1 MANVSNRTAAER
13 LADFKA
19 RVGGRWA
26 ISWQAYALSVPVA
39 LLASVGAIGR
49 YAQTAADFW
58 LALAVALGTCAA
70 IGALLYFL
78 AKTIYKNS
86 ATRPVSLW
94 ALALSGL
101 FSGTIFSAGI
111 ALGKALLG
119 ANFFDDLVPQI
130 VANSVLIS
138 WWGTTVAL
146 VLDST
151 DRFSRQRDEVIEAA
165 IETELVKVRGSATEQ
180 RLRESMNEIISSEIS
195 QARSTLTTAM
205 QAVEPNSNDA
215 NWQPISGLMR
225 DIASD
230 VMRPLSK
237 KLWDSA
243 AVVFPR
249 PNFIQVLKNIVDSQ
263 PLRPLALTIIAV
275 LLSASTLVNTFGQG
289 PGLAVLGATVAYIWL
304 AVPPAMAVI
313 KRNPGLHRITF
324 IVTIFGF
331 QIFDTLAWMW
341 AGQQAAVEVSF
352 GTLAVNVV
360 ACAVLI
366 LLTSGFGAFSNVN
379 EASLQAFRQDVS
391 NKQLAV
397 LVNNKVVSALAQEA
411 SRNLHGRVQT
421 RLLSC
426 AAAID
431 RATASGDI
439 DLLNR
444 ALIEVN
450 DIFDDASLSKPEEPL
465 QPLGQQLDEIAKH
478 WDGLCEVNLNLDESL
493 KALATKTG
501 SDIAEIV
508 EEAVTNAVRHGRATK
523 VHIRVEDLGSK
534 VGIAVSDNGLFVTD
548 GTPGVGTELI
558 RLLTQGDFSLT
569 QNSSGGATLIATLPK
584 AGY

>member
-1 MANVSNRTAAER
+1 MASSSKRTAAER
-13 LADFKA
+13 LAGFKA
-19 RVGGRWA
+19 RAGGRWA

-58 LALAVALGTCAA
+58 LAVAVALGTCAA

-86 ATRPVSLW
+86 ATKPVSLW
-94 ALALSGL
+94 VVSLSGL
-101 FSGTIFSAGI
+101 SSGTVFSVGI

-130 VANSVLIS
+130 IANSVLIS
-138 WWGTTVAL
+138 WWGVTVAL

-180 RLRESMNEIISSEIS
+180 RLRESMNKVISSEIS
-195 QARSTLTTAM
+195 QARSTLNAAM
-205 QAVEPNSNDA
+205 QAAELKNSDA

-249 PNFIQVLKNIVDSQ
+249 PNFIQVLRNIVDSQ

-289 PGLAVLGATVAYIWL
+289 PGLTVLGATVAYIWL

-313 KRNPGLHRITF
+313 KRNPSLHRTMF

-379 EASLQAFRQDVS
+379 EASLRAFRQDVS

-397 LVNNKVVSALAQEA
+397 LVNNKVVSTLTQEA

-431 RATASGDI
+431 RATASGDF

-450 DIFDDASLSKPEEPL
+450 DIFDNASLVQPEEPVS
-465 QPLGQQLDEIAKH
+465 PLGQQLAKISKH
-478 WDGLCEVNLNLDESL
+478 WDGLCAVNLNLDKSIE
-493 KALATKTG
+493 ALATKTA
-501 SDIAEIV
+501 SDIADIF
-508 EEAVTNAVRHGRATK
+508 EEAITNAVRHGKATQAD
-523 VHIRVEDLGSK
+523 IRVEDLGAK
-534 VGIAVSDNGLFVTD
+534 VTITVSDNGLFATD

-558 RLLTQGDFSLT
+558 RLLTRGDFSITKNAL
-569 QNSSGGATLIATLPK
+569 GGATLRATLLK

>member
-1 MANVSNRTAAER
+1 MASSRNRTATQSF
-13 LADFKA
+13 ADFKA
-19 RVGGRWA
+19 RAGGRWA
-26 ISWQAYALSVPVA
+26 ISWQAYALSLPVA
-39 LLASVGAIGR
+39 FLASVAAIAR
-49 YAQTAADFW
+49 FAQTAADFW
-58 LALAVALGTCAA
+58 LAAAVTLVTVLA
-70 IGALLYFL
+70 IGAFLLLL
-78 AKTIYKNS
+78 AKTLYKNRS
-86 ATRPVSLW
+86 TNPVSLW
-94 ALALSGL
+94 VVSLSGF
-101 FSGTIFSAGI
+101 FSGTIFSVGI

-119 ANFFDDLVPQI
+119 ANFFDDLLPQI
-130 VANSVLIS
+130 AANSVLIG
-138 WWGTTVAL
+138 WWGVTVAL

-165 IETELVKVRGSATEQ
+165 IETELVKVRGSATEH
-180 RLRESMNEIISSEIS
+180 RLRESMNKVISNEIS
-195 QARSTLTTAM
+195 EARSTLTAAM
-205 QAVEPNSNDA
+205 QAAELKNNDA

-237 KLWDSA
+237 KLWSSA

-249 PNFIQVLKNIVDSQ
+249 PNFRQVLKNIVDSQ

-289 PGLAVLGATVAYIWL
+289 PGLAVLGATVIYIWL
-304 AVPPAMAVI
+304 AVPLAMAVI
-313 KRNPGLHRITF
+313 KRNPGLHRAIF
-324 IVTIFGF
+324 IVTILGF

-379 EASLQAFRQDVS
+379 EASLQAFRQDVT
-391 NKQLAV
+391 NKQLLV

-450 DIFDDASLSKPEEPL
+450 DIFDDASLVQPEEPVL
-465 QPLGQQLDEIAKH
+465 PLGQQLAKISKH
-478 WDGLCEVNLNLDESL
+478 WDGLCEVKLNLDKSIEG
-493 KALATKTG
+493 LATKTA
-501 SDIAEIV
+501 SDIADIV
-508 EEAVTNAVRHGRATK
+508 EEAITNAARHGKSTQAD
-523 VHIRVEDLGSK
+523 IRVEDFGSK
-534 VGIAVSDNGLFVTD
+534 VSITVSDNGLLATD
-548 GTPGVGTELI
+548 GAPGVGTELI
-558 RLLTQGDFSLT
+558 RLLTRGDFSLT
-569 QNSSGGATLIATLPK
+569 KNALGGATLRANLLK